1 MQKRLLLVSIGWLLC
16 SAITGQNL
24 TTRNITLE
32 QAIEIAHA
40 RSPQVQMAQLNFM
53 AQYWDFRSYK
63 AWRFSAAQRSK
74 QSEFPVFSTR
84 AFAHPQS
91 LRNRKS
97 QFAAFI

>member
-40 RSPQVQMAQLNFM
+40 RSPQVQIAQLNFIGTSVPI
-53 AQYWDFRSYK
+53 RHS
-63 AWRFSAAQRSK
+63 FSHRLICM
-74 QSEFPVFSTR
+74 EIWETIT
-84 AFAHPQS
+84 AH
-91 LRNRKS
+91 
-97 QFAAFI
+97 

>member
-40 RSPQVQMAQLNFM
+40 RIGTSVPI
-53 AQYWDFRSYK
+53 RHS
-63 AWRFSAAQRSK
+63 FSHRLICM
-74 QSEFPVFSTR
+74 EIWETIT
-84 AFAHPQS
+84 AH
-91 LRNRKS
+91 
-97 QFAAFI
+97 